1 MTADTAQPLPEH
13 VVCPTA
19 PTHIWLPQIT
29 IRTLP
34 VAEDATY
41 AEYEVIPSQPKEPTP
56 CA

>member
-41 AEYEVIPSQPKEPTP
+41 AEYEVIPSQPKDPK
-56 CA
+56 